1 MAGTMV
7 SGHPLVRAM
16 VTRLRSASTEPAA
29 FRGLVARLTGLLVHE
44 ALADVAVVE
53 AEVRTPLA
61 PAPGVALAA
70 PLVFVP
76 ILRAGLG
83 MADGALAV
91 WPEAEV
97 RHLGLYRDEATLTPV
112 VYYDRASSHP
122 LADATVVILDPML
135 ATGGSA
141 AAAVDVLR
149 QRGGARDIRF
159 VGLIGAPE
167 GVAALSAAHPAVP
180 ITLAALDTRLTGPGD
195 PWPPGYILPG
205 LGDAGDRQFATDAP
219 ATGDAPP
226 PTAIHIPPP

>member
-1 MAGTMV
+1 MAGVTV
-7 SGHPLVRAM
+7 SRHPLVQAM
-16 VTRLRSASTEPAA
+16 VTRLRTATTEPAA

-44 ALADVAVVE
+44 ALADVAVVD

-61 PAPGVALAA
+61 PAAGVALAA
-70 PLVFVP
+70 PIVFVP

-91 WPEAEV
+91 WPDAEV

-112 VYYDRASSHP
+112 VYYDRSSSRR
-122 LADATVVILDPML
+122 LDGATVVVLDPML

-141 AAAVDVLR
+141 AAAVDVVTR
-149 QRGGARDIRF
+149 RCGATDVRF

-167 GVAALSAAHPAVP
+167 GVAALAAAHPNVP
-180 ITLAALDTRLTGPGD
+180 IVLAALDTRLTGSGD

-205 LGDAGDRQFATDAP
+205 LGDAGDRQFATVPADGPAP
-219 ATGDAPP
+219 EPTIRATPP
-226 PTAIHIPPP
+226 